1 MLMHGENA
9 MCVPWAQRYQKG
21 TPCMMGTFN
30 KPVVCPILIG
40 RTDEIAVF
48 HKLIAEAKSSKGQ
61 VILLCGEA
69 SIGKSRLVAEL
80 KTEAA
85 TLGFQSLQGHCFPPD
100 GSCPYTPLPDVLRPV
115 FLHTSAA
122 QFAMSVD
129 AFACALA
136 PLLPEIPLLFP
147 EQACLP
153 PLPPLGHEQE
163 KRRLFAALAC
173 FFSTRA
179 AAHPLLLIMEDMH
192 WSDDT
197 SLEFVQY
204 LGRHCARQP
213 LTVLLTYRSD
223 EIGPSLRHW
232 LAQMDRER
240 LAQEIAL
247 THLTRS
253 ESGAMLQA
261 TLKLKRPMPACSP
274 VCC

>member
-1 MLMHGENA
+1 
-9 MCVPWAQRYQKG
+9 
-21 TPCMMGTFN
+21 MMGAFN
-30 KPVVCPILIG
+30 KLVVCPLLIG
-40 RTDEIAVF
+40 RTGEIAVF
-48 HKLIAEAKSSKGQ
+48 HKLIDEMKSGKGQ

-69 SIGKSRLVAEL
+69 GIDTSRLVAEL

-85 TLGFQSLQGHCFPPD
+85 TLGFQSLQGHCFPTD
-100 GSCPYTPLPDVLRPV
+100 RSCPYAPLLDVLRSV
-115 FLHTSAA
+115 FLHTPAA

-136 PLLPEIPLLFP
+136 PLLLEIPLLFP
-147 EQACLP
+147 ELASLP
-153 PLPPLGHEQE
+153 PLPSLDPEQE
-163 KRRLFAALAC
+163 KRRLFAALAR
-173 FFSTRA
+173 FFLTQA

-204 LGRHCARQP
+204 LGRHYARQP

-223 EIGPSLRHW
+223 EIGPSLRHR
-232 LAQMDRER
+232 LAHMDREC
-240 LAQEIAL
+240 LAHEIAL

-253 ESGAMLQA
+253 ETGAMLQA
-261 TLKLKRPMPACSP
+261 IFKLKRPGPAYSL

>member
-1 MLMHGENA
+1 